1 MKKGKLALI
10 IGISLLV
17 VAGAAWGWLGRNK
30 TAATSQQ
37 ASIAVRKG
45 ELQVTIS
52 GNGTIQPAASKSIT
66 TAVSGK
72 ISSINFQNGQQVKAG
87 DLLFTITADSLAY
100 DLARSRLEL
109 KQAELELANLK
120 TQQRQLQIT
129 APVSGYVT
137 GVQVSTGQEIQKG
150 MTLLTIEDRSKL
162 KTKISFNEA
171 QINQIKVGQK
181 AEVTV
186 TDLFTTL
193 TGTVTEV
200 DRNGRADS
208 NGAKLYDVT
217 VEITNPGSLSPGMKT
232 QVTVQTAAGTETGL
246 SAGTLTW
253 AETTTVRAL
262 TGGTVTKLLVDEN
275 SYVRKGQL
283 LVSLSNDSL
292 VSQIASQELRV
303 EQARLALAQV
313 EQQQADTKI
322 YAPWDGIVYLSQA
335 SSTLSGS
342 SNNSSATTSAS
353 NNGSG
358 NLQVGDEVKSG
369 QILATLLSPS
379 LQVVVPVDETDIGK
393 IYTGQKAEIT
403 VDAYPERKFAGTVTE
418 IAAQGTVQNKV
429 ASFDVTLV
437 LDDTTGLKAGMTA
450 NVEIL
455 VEDKKDALMLPIE
468 AIIERGDR
476 KFVRTERTEA
486 GSLQAVETG
495 LYNETMIEI
504 KSGLKEGDRVVLPEV
519 VRKNNSNQQPRFP
532 GAGGP
537 PGGMR

>member
-246 SAGTLTW
+246 SAGTLAW
-253 AETTTVRAL
+253 ADTTTVRAL

-313 EQQQADTKI
+313 EQQQAETKI

-476 KFVRTERTEA
+476 KFVRTEA

-519 VRKNNSNQQPRFP
+519 VRKSNSNQQPRFP

>member
-1 MKKGKLALI
+1 MKKGKLAFI

-30 TAATSQQ
+30 TTATSNQ

-52 GNGTIQPAASKSIT
+52 GNGTIHPAASKSIT

-87 DLLFTITADSLAY
+87 DLLFTINADNLAY
-100 DLARSRLEL
+100 ELARSRLEL

-120 TQQRQLQIT
+120 KQQRQLQIT

-137 GVQVSTGQEIQKG
+137 GIQLNTGQEIQKSI
-150 MTLLTIEDRSKL
+150 TLLIIEDRSKL

-171 QINQIKVGQK
+171 QLNQIKVGQK
-181 AEVTV
+181 AEVTI

-193 TGTVTEV
+193 TGSVTEV

-283 LVSLSNDSL
+283 LVSLSNDTL

-313 EQQQADTKI
+313 EQQQAETKI
-322 YAPWDGIVYLSQA
+322 FAPWDGIVYISQA
-335 SSTLSGS
+335 GSTIS
-342 SNNSSATTSAS
+342 
-353 NNGSG
+353 GSG
-358 NLQVGDEVKSG
+358 NLQAGDEVKSG
-369 QILATLLSPS
+369 QTLANLLSPS

-393 IYTGQKAEIT
+393 IKIGQKAEIT
-403 VDAYPERKFAGTVTE
+403 VDAYLDRKFAGTVTE

-437 LDDTTGLKAGMTA
+437 MDDTTGLKAGMTA

-455 VEDKKDALMLPIE
+455 VEDKKNALMLPIE
-468 AIIERGDR
+468 AIIEQGGR
-476 KFVRTERTEA
+476 KFVRTEA
-486 GSLQAVETG
+486 GRLQVVETG

-504 KSGLKEGDRVVLPEV
+504 KKGLSEGDRVVLPEV
-519 VRKNNSNQQPRFP
+519 VRRNSQQPRFP

>member
-17 VAGAAWGWLGRNK
+17 VAGAAWGWLGRSK
-30 TAATSQQ
+30 TTTTSQP

-45 ELQVTIS
+45 ELKVTIS
-52 GNGTIQPAASKSIT
+52 GNGTIQPAVSKSIT

-246 SAGTLTW
+246 SAGTLAW
-253 AETTTVRAL
+253 ADTTTVRAL

-313 EQQQADTKI
+313 EQQQAETKI

-335 SSTLSGS
+335 SSTISGS
-342 SNNSSATTSAS
+342 SSNSSATTSAS

-476 KFVRTERTEA
+476 KFVRTEA

>member
-1 MKKGKLALI
+1 
-10 IGISLLV
+10 
-17 VAGAAWGWLGRNK
+17 
-30 TAATSQQ
+30 
-37 ASIAVRKG
+37 
-45 ELQVTIS
+45 
-52 GNGTIQPAASKSIT
+52 
-66 TAVSGK
+66 
-72 ISSINFQNGQQVKAG
+72 
-87 DLLFTITADSLAY
+87 
-100 DLARSRLEL
+100 
-109 KQAELELANLK
+109 
-120 TQQRQLQIT
+120 
-129 APVSGYVT
+129 
-137 GVQVSTGQEIQKG
+137 
-150 MTLLTIEDRSKL
+150 
-162 KTKISFNEA
+162 
-171 QINQIKVGQK
+171 
-181 AEVTV
+181 

-313 EQQQADTKI
+313 EQQQAETKI

-335 SSTLSGS
+335 SSTISGS
-342 SNNSSATTSAS
+342 SNSSSATTSAS
-353 NNGSG
+353 INGSG

-369 QILATLLSPS
+369 QTLATLLSPS

-393 IYTGQKAEIT
+393 IKIGQKAEIT

-437 LDDTTGLKAGMTA
+437 MDDTTGLKAGMTA

-476 KFVRTERTEA
+476 KFVRTEA

-504 KSGLKEGDRVVLPEV
+504 KNGLKEGDRVVLPEV